1 MRVSR
6 LLASSLEHKLSRV
19 VHDER
24 CLSLLLFHV
33 ECHRSRKSIVIVAP
47 QLPLPM
53 FEHQAPLPVGMSA
66 RWYDTD
72 VFNNMTFS
80 VTSEPMDIT
89 NHKLLFWTV
98 ARSDGSSSIVV
109 APPVLHLFRQLLA
122 S

>member
-1 MRVSR
+1 
-6 LLASSLEHKLSRV
+6 
-19 VHDER
+19 
-24 CLSLLLFHV
+24 
-33 ECHRSRKSIVIVAP
+33 
-47 QLPLPM
+47 M
-53 FEHQAPLPVGMSA
+53 FEHQAPWPVGMSA

-72 VFNNMTFS
+72 VFDNMTFS

-109 APPVLHLFRQLLA
+109 APPVLHLFKQLLA